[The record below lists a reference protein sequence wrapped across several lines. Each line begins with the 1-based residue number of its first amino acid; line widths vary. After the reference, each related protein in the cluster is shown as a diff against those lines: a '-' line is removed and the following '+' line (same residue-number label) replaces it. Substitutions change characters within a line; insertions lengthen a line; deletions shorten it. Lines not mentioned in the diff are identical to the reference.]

1 MPRAERKYALD
12 TNVFIRSFRTATAN
26 QALQRFHRA
35 LAPFEHLSAI
45 VAHELRAGAQ
55 DQPARRALQRH
66 LITPFVRRDR
76 LFAPT
81 ADAWQRAGDT
91 LAQLR
96 REEGVD
102 LRRLNR
108 GFANDVLLAVSC
120 REAGITLVTEN
131 AKDFVRIGRYVDF
144 DFEAPWPTAL

>member
-1 MPRAERKYALD
+1 VPRAERKYTLD

-35 LAPFEHLSAI
+35 LAPFEHLSAV

-55 DQPARRALQRH
+55 DAEARRMLERH
-66 LITPFVRRDR
+66 LITPFVKRDR

-81 ADAWQRAGDT
+81 AAAWQGAGDT

-96 REEGVD
+96 AEEGVD
-102 LRRLNR
+102 LRRMRR

-131 AKDFVRIGRYVDF
+131 VKDFERIRQYVRF
-144 DFEAPWPTAL
+144 DFEPPWPTVV